1 MLTVAEPVQLI
12 NEPHQGRVLSEE
24 VVPPIPRLRAL
35 LKIELETRPKGPF
48 NQWHEDV
55 FEDRILGLFLNSRVS
70 SCSIVTNT
78 VFIQRFT
85 VIMFREA

>member
-1 MLTVAEPVQLI
+1 MSWKRPVSACASIRVLTVAEPVQLI
-12 NEPHQGRVLSEE
+12 NEPHQGRLLSEE

-55 FEDRILGLFLNSRVS
+55 FEDRILGLFPNS
-70 SCSIVTNT
+70 
-78 VFIQRFT
+78 
-85 VIMFREA
+85 